1 MKAIKI
7 SFVLLLTMNYSFSQE
22 DSTKNSVIEFDS
34 LDIAKINWMIS
45 QIPSDSIAKF
55 ELKYETWI
63 ESTQK
68 PEIQK
73 HSNPEYYKTEEYY
86 DFKEYCMGLGSNYI
100 GLLIDFFEDHNTG
113 DNLYNG
119 LLLDITIEDFGD
131 LIDDVHNELD
141 SLNLNGVSWY
151 DAFPIH
157 YFKKILA
164 TIKIPDIVDIDTIL
178 HLNTFKQQFFNLY
191 PNPIHDYISIEFEL
205 VKTETISIKIH
216 NYLGQLQDIIKN
228 EGIYNSGSHTVKWYR
243 KEYINPGIY
252 ILSFES
258 GGFIVSKKIVIK

>member
-22 DSTKNSVIEFDS
+22 DSTNNSVFEFDS

-68 PEIQK
+68 PEIQI

-86 DFKEYCMGLGSNYI
+86 EFREYALGLGPNYI
-100 GLLIDFFEDHNTG
+100 GLLIDFYEDQSNGVPHDLLLEITFEDYGHLADDASNT
-113 DNLYNG
+113 
-119 LLLDITIEDFGD
+119 
-131 LIDDVHNELD
+131 LD
-141 SLNLNGVSWY
+141 SLNLYSIIWFIS
-151 DAFPIH
+151 FPVC

-164 TIKIPDIVDIDTIL
+164 TIEIPDIVDIDTIL
-178 HLNTFKQQFFNLY
+178 HLNTFKQKFFNLY